1 MNAPLSWTPERYV
14 LGASEGHGSSPIN
27 AFDAALRGSGFAD
40 YNLLRVSSILP
51 AGAKRIDSIPLTKG
65 SIVPCVYASITSSNE
80 GVTLSSVVALG
91 IPERE
96 SDIGVIMEYSALSPL
111 SETEEKCRMMVEEAF
126 ALRSLALKRIEIT
139 SAEAVV
145 RGITCAF
152 AGVALL

>member
-1 MNAPLSWTPERYV
+1 LSWTPDRYV
-14 LGASEGHGSSPIN
+14 LGASEGHGTSPIN
-27 AFDAALRGSGFAD
+27 AFDAALRSSGFAD

-51 AGAKRIDSIPLTKG
+51 AGAKRIDSISLAKG
-65 SIVPCVYASITSSNE
+65 SVIPCVYAFITSSDE

-96 SDIGVIMEYSALSPL
+96 SDIGVIMECSALAPL
-111 SETEEKCRMMVEEAF
+111 PGIEEKCRMMVEEAF
-126 ALRSLALKRIEIT
+126 ALRSLTLKTIEIA
-139 SAEAVV
+139 SVEAVV